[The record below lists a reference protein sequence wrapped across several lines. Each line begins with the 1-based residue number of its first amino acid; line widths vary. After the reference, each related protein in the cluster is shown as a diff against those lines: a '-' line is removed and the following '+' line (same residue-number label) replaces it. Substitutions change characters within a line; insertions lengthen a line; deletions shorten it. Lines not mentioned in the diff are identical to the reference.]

1 VFLSKL
7 LSNFYKNHYFYT
19 KKFKYAS
26 LLKLNYDKWIFI
38 RDYKIKATIYILKE
52 KYMNMVC
59 MGNNTNCMDKV
70 VQHMEKY
77 MDINCMDNN
86 LSMSNKD
93 NCM

>member
-1 VFLSKL
+1 
-7 LSNFYKNHYFYT
+7 
-19 KKFKYAS
+19 
-26 LLKLNYDKWIFI
+26 
-38 RDYKIKATIYILKE
+38 
-52 KYMNMVC
+52 MNMVC

-93 NCM
+93 NCMLLLDNLIKHLMMKFDFFLILIQQVMLRFKQFLIFF